1 MKIGCTWAEHIKSF
15 AKRHWYSA
23 VEIIDKSVPST
34 AHHSRLLNITLLLAN
49 DLLRRRERK
58 ELLPLP
64 STILDA
70 PVILVALIAHVCESQ
85 HTSIA
90 AVDSAQGVDTLV
102 FERTADIAAFGN
114 AAAGVHRS
122 DWPYF
127 VLAGT
132 TLICYTADVPD
143 FELVVPNC
151 G

>member
-1 MKIGCTWAEHIKSF
+1 MGPCGLVISILFCIKTLLF
-15 AKRHWYSA
+15 CWWEKY
-23 VEIIDKSVPST
+23 
-34 AHHSRLLNITLLLAN
+34 LLNGPIDRAALTPSQHYSSSGK
-49 DLLRRRERK
+49 R
-58 ELLPLP
+58 PSP
-64 STILDA
+64 SSTILDA
-70 PVILVALIAHVCESQ
+70 PVILVALIAHICESQ

-90 AVDSAQGVDTLV
+90 TVDSAQGVDALV

>member
-1 MKIGCTWAEHIKSF
+1 VGWSYQFCSASRHCYSVGGKSI
-15 AKRHWYSA
+15 YST
-23 VEIIDKSVPST
+23 VPST
-34 AHHSRLLNITLLLAN
+34 AQRSRLLNIILLLAN
-49 DLLRRRERK
+49 DLLRRRERE

-70 PVILVALIAHVCESQ
+70 PVILVALIAHICESQ

-90 AVDSAQGVDTLV
+90 TVDSAQGVDALV